1 MHFWKKF
8 SLSNKGPHSFSFQF
22 HNKKNIDLSKKN
34 MKGKLLC
41 FLIKK
46 AEPALGL
53 IVTNLL
59 GKKIFFEMVFQ
70 SPFMEK
76 KFNSFRGEG
85 KQ

>member
-1 MHFWKKF
+1 
-8 SLSNKGPHSFSFQF
+8 
-22 HNKKNIDLSKKN
+22 

-85 KQ
+85 KR